1 MMEHLILNALMMLSP
16 LQKILQLLMVN
27 SILRLKM
34 VMIVKLLIPLRV
46 VQKDSN
52 FQIMPLDVKLK
63 YLEENSI

>member
-46 VQKDSN
+46 VQKASN